1 MYCDIVN
8 HYCVKLCKIGT
19 TSIINVDH
27 SETGRIQFIHMC
39 LNHDINVSRST
50 CISLTKLLNCQIK
63 IGI

>member
-19 TSIINVDH
+19 TRIINVDH

-39 LNHDINVSRST
+39 LNHDINESRS
-50 CISLTKLLNCQIK
+50 ISLTKLLNCQIK